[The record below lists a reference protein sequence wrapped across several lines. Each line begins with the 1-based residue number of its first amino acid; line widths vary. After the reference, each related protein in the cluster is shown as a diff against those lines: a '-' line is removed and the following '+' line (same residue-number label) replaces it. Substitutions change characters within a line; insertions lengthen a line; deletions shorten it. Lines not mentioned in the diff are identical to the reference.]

1 VNEPSQRVDWVTVAS
16 APARRLG
23 GWEMTVEVV
32 EQPSRRIV
40 ETSSVKLSRRQAVN
54 RQGLGVSKGRVVETK
69 ASESKENDAKAKV

>member
-1 VNEPSQRVDWVTVAS
+1 
-16 APARRLG
+16 
-23 GWEMTVEVV
+23 MTVEVV